1 MLSRLRIAVV
11 CLLGALALL
20 AGPGLAQTPAD
31 AATALTRQLYD
42 ALLSSMKKG
51 QALDFQA
58 RRAALGPVIRRTFD
72 LDLMTHLV
80 VGRSWNSMPAKDRS
94 ALQAAFADWTIS
106 TYAARFN
113 AFDGESFDIGKV
125 TDGGKGTVVVHTTI
139 TPKGDA
145 PVSLGYRVLK
155 GHIIDIYLDNSISQ
169 LAVWRG
175 EFQSVL
181 KQQGVGGLVSRI
193 KELTAKVAK
202 DNS

>member
-1 MLSRLRIAVV
+1 MLSRLRTAVV
-11 CLLGALALL
+11 CLLGAFVLLTGPAL
-20 AGPGLAQTPAD
+20 PQTPAES
-31 AATALTRQLYD
+31 ATALTRQLYD
-42 ALLSSMKKG
+42 ALLSSMKQG
-51 QALDFQA
+51 QTLNFQQ

-80 VGRSWNSMPAKDRS
+80 VGRSWDTMPANDRS
-94 ALQAAFADWTIS
+94 ALKAAFADWTIS

-113 AFDGESFDIGKV
+113 AFDGEHFNIGHV
-125 TDGGKGTVVVHTTI
+125 TDGGRGTLVVHTTI

-155 GHIIDIYLDNSISQ
+155 DRIIDIYLDNSISQ

-175 EFQSVL
+175 EFSAVL
-181 KQQGVGGLVSRI
+181 KQQGVAGLVSRI
-193 KELTAKVAK
+193 KELTAKVAR

>member
-11 CLLGALALL
+11 CLLGAVVLL
-20 AGPGLAQTPAD
+20 AGPAWAQTPAD

-51 QALDFQA
+51 RALDFEQ
-58 RRAALGPVIRRTFD
+58 RRAALAPVIRRTFD

-80 VGRSWNSMPAKDRS
+80 VGRSWDSMGASERATLK
-94 ALQAAFADWTIS
+94 AAFADWTIS

-113 AFDGESFDIGKV
+113 AFDGENFSVGKV
-125 TDGGKGTVVVHTTI
+125 TDGGRGTVVVHTSI

-155 GHIIDIYLDNSISQ
+155 GRIIDIYLDNSISQ
-169 LAVWRG
+169 LAVWRS
-175 EFQSVL
+175 EFSAVL
-181 KQQGVGGLVSRI
+181 KQGGIGGLVSRI
-193 KELTAKVAK
+193 HELTAKVAK